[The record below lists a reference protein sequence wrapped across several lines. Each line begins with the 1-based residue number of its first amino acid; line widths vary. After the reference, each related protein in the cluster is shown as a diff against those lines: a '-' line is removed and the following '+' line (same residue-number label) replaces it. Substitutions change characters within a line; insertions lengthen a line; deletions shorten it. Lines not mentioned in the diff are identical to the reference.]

1 VGKRRFLEGIGERS
15 SKAIIALY
23 LGTTQSQGEGKQIMV
38 RQRLVFFGEKRVERV
53 EGGSD
58 EERARIGGVDVRGGG
73 ETSSQSAVSVGT
85 GEGGEGSGL
94 VEGRI

>member
-1 VGKRRFLEGIGERS
+1 
-15 SKAIIALY
+15 
-23 LGTTQSQGEGKQIMV
+23 MV

-58 EERARIGGVDVRGGG
+58 EERARTGGVDVRGGG